1 MNNIKKM
8 QALLSKI
15 GLPREQQSDLC
26 AYTLLALSS
35 IENDDSWAEATNSW
49 MGIHEIIAFIS
60 HKYGKN
66 YAENTRETFRKMA
79 LHYFRTAALV
89 EDNGLATNS
98 PNYKYKITDEFL
110 SVVRSGGNIREIND
124 FLSNHKRLI
133 DLYASKRRFCRIPI
147 KVNGCSLKLSKGRHN
162 LLQKSVIEEF
172 GPRFAPGAECLYVGD
187 TIKRNLVNR
196 KDRLK
201 ALGIEISLHDK
212 MPDIV
217 LYRADCDW
225 LYFLEC
231 VTSVGPMSPQR
242 IVELR
247 ELAQNSSC
255 GKVFVTAFPDFLTYK
270 RFAASLAWETEVWI
284 AEMPDHMIHLNGDKF
299 LGPRS

>member
-1 MNNIKKM
+1 M
-8 QALLSKI
+8 QVLLSKI

-26 AYTLLALSS
+26 AYTLLALAS
-35 IENDDSWAEATNSW
+35 IENDDSWTEATDSW

-60 HKYGKN
+60 QKYGKN

-98 PNYKYKITDEFL
+98 PKYKYKITDEFL

-124 FLSNHKRLI
+124 FLSNHEKLI
-133 DLYASKRRFCRIPI
+133 DLYASKRRFSRIPI

-217 LYRADCDW
+217 LYRADRNW

-255 GKVFVTAFPDFLTYK
+255 GKVFVTAFSDFLTYK

>member
-1 MNNIKKM
+1 
-8 QALLSKI
+8 
-15 GLPREQQSDLC
+15 
-26 AYTLLALSS
+26 
-35 IENDDSWAEATNSW
+35 
-49 MGIHEIIAFIS
+49 
-60 HKYGKN
+60 
-66 YAENTRETFRKMA
+66 
-79 LHYFRTAALV
+79 
-89 EDNGLATNS
+89 
-98 PNYKYKITDEFL
+98 
-110 SVVRSGGNIREIND
+110 
-124 FLSNHKRLI
+124 
-133 DLYASKRRFCRIPI
+133 LYASKRRFSRIPI
-147 KVNGCSLKLSKGRHN
+147 KVNGCSLELSKGRHN
-162 LLQKSVIEEF
+162 LLQKAVIEEF

-196 KDRLK
+196 EDRLK

-247 ELAQNSSC
+247 ELSKNSSC

-270 RFAASLAWETEVWI
+270 RFSASLAWETEVWI